1 MNMIPGI
8 DVSAHQPYIDWQKV
22 AESGQRYA
30 FIKATE
36 GIRYSS
42 PTWWRQVEGAR
53 AAGLLVGGYHFARW
67 ELDNPERQAEHF
79 ARMLEI
85 LLGPPQLPP
94 VLDLEWCSTGKKDPT
109 TGKTIYHKRPAAE
122 IAAWAA
128 RFLRRLHELTER
140 TPLVY
145 TGPTF
150 VRSYLPKAGKP
161 GWDDMQFVASHPLW
175 VVDYTRG
182 AKAPREVLPGWE
194 WTFWQW
200 IGNSTK
206 TAQGGR
212 VPGVTKKDGVT
223 LVDCDRNWFCG
234 SEAEL
239 ALFGGVA

>member
-1 MNMIPGI
+1 MIENLGNQGITGI
-8 DVSAHQPYIDWQKV
+8 DVSAWQPHVDWQSV
-22 AESGQRYA
+22 AAAGNRWA
-30 FIKATE
+30 IIKATE

-140 TPLVY
+140 TPIVY
-145 TGPTF
+145 TGPSF
-150 VRSYLPKAGKP
+150 VRSYLPRIGQS
-161 GWDDMQFVASHPLW
+161 GWDDTQAVAAHPLW
-175 VVDYTRG
+175 VVDYTKG
-182 AKAPREVLPGWE
+182 AKAPREVLPGWQ
-194 WTFWQW
+194 WDFWQW
-200 IGNSTK
+200 TGS
-206 TAQGGR
+206 GR
-212 VPGVTKKDGVT
+212 VPGVTNGAGR
-223 LVDCDRNWFCG
+223 LVDCDQNWFRG
-234 SEAEL
+234 SETEL
-239 ALFGGVA
+239 ALFAGVT

>member
-1 MNMIPGI
+1 MIPGI
-8 DVSAHQPYIDWQKV
+8 DVSAHQPHIDWQAV
-22 AESGQRYA
+22 AASGQRYA

-36 GIRYSS
+36 GSGYKS
-42 PTWWRQVEGAR
+42 PTFKAQVDGAR
-53 AAGLLVGGYHFARW
+53 NAGLFVGAYHFGRW

-79 ARMLEI
+79 VRLLEGA
-85 LLGPPQLPP
+85 LKGPPQLPP
-94 VLDLEWCSTGKKDPT
+94 VMDLEWCSTGKKDAA
-109 TGKTIYHKRPAAE
+109 GKTIYHRRPAHE

-150 VRSYLPKAGKP
+150 VKGYLPRRDKP
-161 GWDDMQFVASHPLW
+161 GWDDLQFVASHPLW
-175 VVDYTRG
+175 AVDYTRN

-200 IGNSTK
+200 IGSSTK
-206 TAQGGR
+206 TAVGGR
-212 VPGVTKKDGVT
+212 VPGVTKKDGKT

-239 ALFGGVA
+239 ALFAGVT